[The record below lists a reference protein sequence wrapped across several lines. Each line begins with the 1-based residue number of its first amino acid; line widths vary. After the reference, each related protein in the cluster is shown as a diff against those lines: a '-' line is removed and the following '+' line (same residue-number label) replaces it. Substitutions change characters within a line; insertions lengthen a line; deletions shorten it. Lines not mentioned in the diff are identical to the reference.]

1 MDMIKQQNSQLS
13 DIDDLNYRPPR
24 GQKLLLI
31 KLRPSSK
38 TAGKM
43 FKTNYLHHGV

>member
-1 MDMIKQQNSQLS
+1 MWNITKKYHTTMDMIKQQNSQLS

-31 KLRPSSK
+31 KTP
-38 TAGKM
+38 AI
-43 FKTNYLHHGV
+43 